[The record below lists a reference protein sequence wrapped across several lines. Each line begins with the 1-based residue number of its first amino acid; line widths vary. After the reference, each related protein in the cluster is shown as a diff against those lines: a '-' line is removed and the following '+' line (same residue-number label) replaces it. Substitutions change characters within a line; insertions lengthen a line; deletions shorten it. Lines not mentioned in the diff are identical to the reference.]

1 MLISMVMIFIFQQTF
16 GNLEE
21 DHNDHTD
28 VQMDKTELA
37 FRLIDSDDDGYIDRD
52 EFAKFSKNLSKGQID
67 KVWSKLDKDGDG
79 RISISEFYDMME
91 KKKKK
96 CENEKSVK

>member
-1 MLISMVMIFIFQQTF
+1 
-16 GNLEE
+16 
-21 DHNDHTD
+21 
-28 VQMDKTELA
+28 MDKTELA

-52 EFAKFSKNLSKGQID
+52 EFAKFSKNLSKEQID

-79 RISISEFYDMME
+79 RISIAEFYDMMD

-96 CENEKSVK
+96 CENENSAK